1 MTSRLSLVIL
11 LLSVASSASEAPALS
26 TFSHKGYQVDVQT
39 VGGVTVQA
47 TLVDVGN
54 ANRVDVRVLNKT
66 DKIVEIQ
73 PDSISLA
80 AISPKDTELK
90 LLSDKELHK
99 SASRQFLFSNLL
111 IGFTN
116 DLGMAPASPTS
127 PASEYPTTAALRP
140 PQDEGHGE
148 AARSQPQVE
157 PTDKAG
163 NNIDQ
168 LLLRHTIIFPN
179 QSTMGSVFF
188 KREGKLGGAVVY
200 VWLGRNIFSLPF
212 GSATPTSLVASVHQS
227 IDKAP
232 APVSAPPPPVVAAV
246 PRAAGAPPV
255 PVVAAVRSETT
266 APSAPSV
273 VSQPINKVMHGPII
287 KVNGARLQPC
297 NSDTCGTRGEVAISL
312 PPGAKY
318 ITTHYYT
325 TADAPNDRA
334 DVYET
339 GTDEIASGRFHEAV
353 HAMNNHGQE
362 VVTVYYLNRS
372 GKSRWISINVEYR

>member
-39 VGGVTVQA
+39 VGGITVQA

-80 AISPKDTELK
+80 AVSPKDTELK
-90 LLSDKELHK
+90 LLSNRELHRT
-99 SASRQFLFSNLL
+99 ASRQFLFSNLL
-111 IGFTN
+111 TGFTN
-116 DLGMAPASPTS
+116 EGTTPTGPTS
-127 PASEYPTTAALRP
+127 PAAEYTTSAALRM
-140 PQDEGHGE
+140 PQEDAHVE
-148 AARSQPQVE
+148 AAPSPRQVE
-157 PTDKAG
+157 STDKAG
-163 NNIDQ
+163 NDLDQ

-200 VWLGRNIFSLPF
+200 VWLGRDIFSLPF
-212 GSATPTSLVASVHQS
+212 GSATPTSLVASVHPT
-227 IDKAP
+227 IDK
-232 APVSAPPPPVVAAV
+232 APVSAPP
-246 PRAAGAPPV
+246 APE
-255 PVVAAVRSETT
+255 VAAVRSETT
-266 APSAPSV
+266 TPSAPSV
-273 VSQPINKVMHGPII
+273 SQATSKIMHGAII

-297 NSDTCGTRGEVAISL
+297 RSDACGTRGEVSITL

-318 ITTHYYT
+318 VATHYFT

-339 GTDEIASGRFHEAV
+339 GTDEVASGRFHEAI
-353 HAMNNHGQE
+353 HAVNNHGQE
-362 VVTVYYLNRS
+362 VVTVYYLNRA
-372 GKSRWISINVEYR
+372 GKSRWISINVEYQ

>member
-1 MTSRLSLVIL
+1 MTSKLSLVIL
-11 LLSVASSASEAPALS
+11 LLSIASAASEAPALS

-39 VGGVTVQA
+39 VGGITVQA

-66 DKIVEIQ
+66 NKIVEIQ

-90 LLSDKELHK
+90 LLSDKEIHK
-99 SASRQFLFSNLL
+99 TTSHQFLFNNLL
-111 IGFTN
+111 TGFTN
-116 DLGMAPASPTS
+116 EGTTPAGPTS
-127 PASEYPTTAALRP
+127 PAGEYPTTARLRL
-140 PQDEGHGE
+140 PQDDGHVT
-148 AARSQPQVE
+148 RSQPSE
-157 PTDKAG
+157 SKDKAG
-163 NNIDQ
+163 NNLDQ

-200 VWLGRNIFSLPF
+200 VWLGRDIFSLPF
-212 GSATPTSLVASVHQS
+212 GSATPTSLVASVHPT

-232 APVSAPPPPVVAAV
+232 VPVVDPPPPPPPPVVAAV
-246 PRAAGAPPV
+246 
-255 PVVAAVRSETT
+255 RSESAT
-266 APSAPSV
+266 PSAPSI
-273 VSQPINKVMHGPII
+273 SPAATSNKVMHSATI
-287 KVNGARLQPC
+287 KVNGARVQPC
-297 NSDTCGTRGEVAISL
+297 RSDACGTRGELSISL

-318 ITTHYYT
+318 IATHYFT

-362 VVTVYYLNRS
+362 VVTVYYLNRA
-372 GKSRWISINVEYR
+372 GKSRWISINVE

>member
-54 ANRVDVRVLNKT
+54 ANRVDVRVVNKT

-80 AISPKDTELK
+80 AITPKDTELK

-99 SASRQFLFSNLL
+99 SAARQFLFSNLL
-111 IGFTN
+111 TGFTN
-116 DLGMAPASPTS
+116 ELGSPSPGPTS

-140 PQDEGHGE
+140 PQDDGHGE
-148 AARSQPQVE
+148 TVRSRAQLE

-188 KREGKLGGAVVY
+188 KREGTLGGAVVY
-200 VWLGRNIFSLPF
+200 VLLGRNIFSLPF
-212 GSATPTSLVASVHQS
+212 GSATPTSLVTSVHQS
-227 IDKAP
+227 IDKGP

-246 PRAAGAPPV
+246 PKVATPKPV
-255 PVVAAVRSETT
+255 PVATAAA
-266 APSAPSV
+266 APSAASAPSV
-273 VSQPINKVMHGPII
+273 VSPTANKVMHGPII

-297 NSDTCGTRGEVAISL
+297 NSDACGTRGEVAISL

-339 GTDEIASGRFHEAV
+339 GTDDIAAGRFHEAV

-362 VVTVYYLNRS
+362 VVTVYYMNRS

>member
-1 MTSRLSLVIL
+1 L

-111 IGFTN
+111 IGFPTAR
-116 DLGMAPASPTS
+116 GTAPTPTS

-140 PQDEGHGE
+140 PQDDGHGE
-148 AARSQPQVE
+148 AAQSQPKLE
-157 PTDKAG
+157 SADKAG

-212 GSATPTSLVASVHQS
+212 GSATPTSLVA
-227 IDKAP
+227 
-232 APVSAPPPPVVAAV
+232 
-246 PRAAGAPPV
+246 
-255 PVVAAVRSETT
+255 
-266 APSAPSV
+266 
-273 VSQPINKVMHGPII
+273 
-287 KVNGARLQPC
+287 
-297 NSDTCGTRGEVAISL
+297 
-312 PPGAKY
+312 
-318 ITTHYYT
+318 
-325 TADAPNDRA
+325 
-334 DVYET
+334 
-339 GTDEIASGRFHEAV
+339 
-353 HAMNNHGQE
+353 
-362 VVTVYYLNRS
+362 
-372 GKSRWISINVEYR
+372 

>member
-11 LLSVASSASEAPALS
+11 LLSAASFASEAPALN

-66 DKIVEIQ
+66 DKIVEIE

-99 SASRQFLFSNLL
+99 SAARQFLFSNLL

-116 DLGMAPASPTS
+116 DLGAAPASPTS

-140 PQDEGHGE
+140 PQDEGHSE
-148 AARSQPQVE
+148 PARSQSQLE
-157 PTDKAG
+157 PADKAG
-163 NNIDQ
+163 NNVDQ

-188 KREGKLGGAVVY
+188 KREGTLGGAVVY
-200 VWLGRNIFSLPF
+200 VLLGRNIFSLPF
-212 GSATPTSLVASVHQS
+212 GSATPTSLVNSVHQS

-232 APVSAPPPPVVAAV
+232 VPVSAPPPPPPPVVAAV
-246 PRAAGAPPV
+246 PKVASATPV
-255 PVVAAVRSETT
+255 PVAAVVPST
-266 APSAPSV
+266 ASAPSV
-273 VSQPINKVMHGPII
+273 VSPPANKVMHGPII

-318 ITTHYYT
+318 IATHYFT

-339 GTDEIASGRFHEAV
+339 GTDEIAAGRFHEAV

-362 VVTVYYLNRS
+362 VVTVYYMNRS
-372 GKSRWISINVEYR
+372 GKSRWISINVEYK